1 MLGWAFGD
9 AAVFE
14 LHTPVCNPSCILL
27 QVIKKKKKKKGLTRL
42 DFDDILWLAIG
53 SHLPWSS
60 IESLLSQHPLPGPL
74 FKHILNYIQ

>member
-27 QVIKKKKKKKGLTRL
+27 QVIKKKKKKKGSPGWTLMIS
-42 DFDDILWLAIG
+42 FGW
-53 SHLPWSS
+53 
-60 IESLLSQHPLPGPL
+60 PLVHISPGVV
-74 FKHILNYIQ
+74 